1 MEGDAARGR
10 VEHAVDDHA
19 VKVQVSAGPA
29 IPATD
34 RHAQMHWQWLPVAE
48 CQRPGLA

>member
-1 MEGDAARGR
+1 MEGDTARGG

-19 VKVQVSAGPA
+19 VTVQVSAGPA